1 MYPKPFWQMN
11 VYYEKMIF
19 CDFYGLKIWGSCL
32 DVHLF
37 VLEPFCIE
45 NNRKTRKNG
54 YFLRYHQK
62 WKLYGI
68 KTPSNWLIMLCW
80 TSGDTLQW
88 FLKFSSFPGRS
99 VGGIYRANR
108 AIFGHFSRF
117 GMNIVGIEYS
127 NSIFDPIND
136 FWITYLDYSIAMKCN
151 FCF

>member
-1 MYPKPFWQMN
+1 MSNKYISDALLADESILQ
-11 VYYEKMIF
+11 YEKMIF

-32 DVHLF
+32 EVHLF

-62 WKLYGI
+62 WKLYGH
-68 KTPSNWLIMLCW
+68 KTPFNWLIILCW

-99 VGGIYRANR
+99 AGVFTGQIGTFLV
-108 AIFGHFSRF
+108 IFHVLGWILWAL
-117 GMNIVGIEYS
+117 NT
-127 NSIFDPIND
+127 PIP
-136 FWITYLDYSIAMKCN
+136 FLTR
-151 FCF
+151 